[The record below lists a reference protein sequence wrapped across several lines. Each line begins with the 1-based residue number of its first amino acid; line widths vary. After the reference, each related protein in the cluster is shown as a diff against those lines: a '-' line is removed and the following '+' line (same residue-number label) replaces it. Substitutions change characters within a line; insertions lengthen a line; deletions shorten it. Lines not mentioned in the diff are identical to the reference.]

1 MGEQSKSKVHAPYN
15 FVPFS
20 EKVLLRYAGP
30 EELPRHDQ
38 IDPALKSGEIHV
50 TMTADTPVFV
60 SDGRDNFFRAPNGQY
75 ALPGSTIRGMVRQN
89 MQILGFGCVHP
100 GEDFEDVQIYFREM
114 AAARGSAGGA
124 LKAYYQAALG
134 VETRKVDRGRSVSVP
149 TKVRAGYLRSTGRG
163 YVIQPVRGTYL
174 RVSRKHPDA
183 AAQPPV
189 SLPPGGRGQT
199 GGGTVRPGRA
209 VLSGGLGEPEKCAG
223 PGKLLGLAPS
233 GGGEARLLPPP

>member
-60 SDGRDNFFRAPNGQY
+60 SDGKEDFFRTPGGQY
-75 ALPGSTIRGMVRQN
+75 ALPGSTIRGMVREN

-114 AAARGSAGGA
+114 AAARGSTGDA

-149 TKVRAGYLRSTGRG
+149 TKVRAGYLRSTGSS
-163 YVIQPVRGTYL
+163 
-174 RVSRKHPDA
+174 SRSA
-183 AAQPPV
+183 ASA
-189 SLPPGGRGQT
+189 
-199 GGGTVRPGRA
+199 
-209 VLSGGLGEPEKCAG
+209 
-223 PGKLLGLAPS
+223 
-233 GGGEARLLPPP
+233 

>member
-60 SDGRDNFFRAPNGQY
+60 SDGKEDFFRTPGGQY
-75 ALPGSTIRGMVRQN
+75 ALPGSTIRGMVREN

-114 AAARGSAGGA
+114 AAARGRTGDA
-124 LKAYYQAALG
+124 LQA
-134 VETRKVDRGRSVSVP
+134 
-149 TKVRAGYLRSTGRG
+149 
-163 YVIQPVRGTYL
+163 
-174 RVSRKHPDA
+174 H
-183 AAQPPV
+183 
-189 SLPPGGRGQT
+189 
-199 GGGTVRPGRA
+199 
-209 VLSGGLGEPEKCAG
+209 
-223 PGKLLGLAPS
+223 
-233 GGGEARLLPPP
+233 